1 MPTYTVTVGEGLL
14 TSTQKADVAAAVTKS
29 HAEATGAP
37 AFFAQVLINE
47 VRPGNWF
54 LGGQP
59 FSGEQIYVHG
69 NIRSGRPPEIKAR
82 LMTDLCSSVAKAS
95 GFAENQTWVYIAELP
110 PSQMI
115 EFGRVLPEH
124 GKEAEWNAALPPD
137 ELKRLEGF
145 TKPKS

>member
-1 MPTYTVTVGEGLL
+1 MPTYIVTVSEGRL
-14 TSTQKADVAAAVTKS
+14 TAAQKAAVASAITTAHAA
-29 HAEATGAP
+29 ATGAP

-47 VRPGNWF
+47 VCPGHWF

-69 NIRSGRPPEIKAR
+69 HIRSGRPPDIKAR
-82 LMTDLCSSVAKAS
+82 LMTELCHSVAKAS
-95 GFAENQTWVYIAELP
+95 GFQDNQTWIYVCELP

-137 ELKRLEGF
+137 ELERLQAF
-145 TKPKS
+145 ARPKT